1 MMGMLPVAKGN
12 IFTELHDSP
21 QTISNGWRPKKSIC
35 HLVKEIKK
43 KKKEQYA
50 CAHTLITLCVIK
62 EWGRGNEREKY
73 TVVVRMGWSQAE
85 DF

>member
-1 MMGMLPVAKGN
+1 MGAMMGMLPVAKGN

-43 KKKEQYA
+43 KKKNNMLV
-50 CAHTLITLCVIK
+50 HTH
-62 EWGRGNEREKY
+62 
-73 TVVVRMGWSQAE
+73 
-85 DF
+85 